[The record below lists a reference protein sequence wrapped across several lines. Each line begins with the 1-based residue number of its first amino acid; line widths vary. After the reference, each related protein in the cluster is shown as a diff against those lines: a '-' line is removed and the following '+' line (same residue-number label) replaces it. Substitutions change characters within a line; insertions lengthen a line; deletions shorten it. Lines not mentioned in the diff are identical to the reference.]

1 MATKS
6 LPSTR
11 FQFMVLACV
20 ATLLSACTGTS
31 HNEIDVREYQDSRT
45 GVTITAAKRAIVLYS
60 EEPLLTANTRDYV
73 SMGPVEVNQSGNRSY
88 LLWIG
93 IWTTID
99 RPDVSEDTVRKRFDP
114 IYFLIDGEPME
125 FNRVSRSDIVEAPYE
140 PPAPGA
146 IEGYY
151 AITRDQIIRFANA
164 ADLKVQAPVSG
175 ISSKDF
181 HLWRMDIDP
190 FTQFAEF
197 LQLSDK

>member
-6 LPSTR
+6 LPPTR
-11 FQFMVLACV
+11 FKFTVLVCA
-20 ATLLSACTGTS
+20 ATLLIACTGTS
-31 HNEIDVREYQDSRT
+31 QDEIDVREYLDSRT
-45 GVTITAAKRAIVLYS
+45 GVTVTAAKQAIVLYS

-73 SMGPVEVNQSGNRSY
+73 STGPVEVNKTGERSY
-88 LLWIG
+88 LLWVG

-99 RPDVSEDTVRKRFDP
+99 RPDVSEETVRKRFDP

-151 AITRDQIIRFANA
+151 AITRDQIIRLANA
-164 ADLKVQAPVSG
+164 ADLKVQAPVG
-175 ISSKDF
+175 ETSSKYF
-181 HLWRMDIDP
+181 HLWRMDLDP
-190 FTQFAEF
+190 FAQFAEF
-197 LQLSDK
+197 LQLSEK